1 MKWDFPF
8 SLFFLLIALPF
19 SLFFCGYFFVCNVCL
34 MTFLGRWRS
43 GSVCGSGRLKGSG
56 RSAETGMIR
65 DCLVILEGLR
75 YRLLDHCLLFLEEW
89 ASCLSSIDG
98 LILDWVI
105 LLFCSLSFIPF
116 FGFVDSFFGFS
127 IIDPPQ
133 ETVGDINSSLD
144 SQVIRLTVT
153 VFSSSTGRLSVVPW

>member
-1 MKWDFPF
+1 MGVG
-8 SLFFLLIALPF
+8 
-19 SLFFCGYFFVCNVCL
+19 FCVW
-34 MTFLGRWRS
+34 LGTIWREWP
-43 GSVCGSGRLKGSG
+43 
-56 RSAETGMIR
+56 SAEIGIIR

-75 YRLLDHCLLFLEEW
+75 CRLLDHCLLFLEEW

-127 IIDPPQ
+127 IIDPPREQ
-133 ETVGDINSSLD
+133 RPAQSGIFARNTQRNATNEFRGIIH
-144 SQVIRLTVT
+144 SQRKFQIPT
-153 VFSSSTGRLSVVPW
+153 FSENISVRYLSFSDLL

>member
-1 MKWDFPF
+1 M
-8 SLFFLLIALPF
+8 
-19 SLFFCGYFFVCNVCL
+19 
-34 MTFLGRWRS
+34 
-43 GSVCGSGRLKGSG
+43 CGSGRLKGSG

-127 IIDPPQ
+127 IIDPPR
-133 ETVGDINSSLD
+133 ETVGNVNSSLD
-144 SQVIRLTVT
+144 SQGIRLTVSQGRSRKGPETEMEGNVQNEFGIIDPPRET
-153 VFSSSTGRLSVVPW
+153 VGNINSSLDGRVIGPTIG